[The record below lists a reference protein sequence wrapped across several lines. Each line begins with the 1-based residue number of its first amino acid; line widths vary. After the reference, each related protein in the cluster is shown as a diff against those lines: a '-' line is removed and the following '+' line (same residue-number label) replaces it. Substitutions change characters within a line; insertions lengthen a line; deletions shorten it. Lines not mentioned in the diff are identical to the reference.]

1 MAVTGIRREILK
13 GLYDESIT
21 TSYESFALYKTDGTA
36 PVSIYGAISGLFV
49 YVESVVTAA
58 TLACVVTRDAAGD
71 KPLMPETVAA
81 IQPGMTTSTSGGIV
95 IQIGIEIYDSQEPLY
110 IWIKTN
116 AGTCTVK
123 EIMLTYTV

>member
-1 MAVTGIRREILK
+1 MAVTGIRRELLK

-58 TLACVVTRDAAGD
+58 TLAILKFVSPLVGRDMSQI
-71 KPLMPETVAA
+71 PPPSPVMTVAT
-81 IQPGMTTSTSGGIV
+81 M
-95 IQIGIEIYDSQEPLY
+95 IGRYYYEGLSANVGSILIHRELSVSDRRPL
-110 IWIKTN
+110 
-116 AGTCTVK
+116 
-123 EIMLTYTV
+123 E